1 MAVNDRRYNEEDN
14 MAELNFAVTSDLTP
28 IQNMTVASNAADVL
42 ATVRELVAPYKNL
55 VVTPETRREAKND
68 LARLRRLRTNIDE
81 QRKAVDK
88 VFAAPAKLFKGQCV
102 DPIIREIDDAIGPI
116 DAQVKAQEEAERQER
131 MDALRAFFEANNT
144 GAAAGYAEWDKIAAR
159 HPEWKNKSCSDT
171 QAQNAIL
178 LEIANV
184 ERGIKALSG
193 PGYEEKYRVPMIDKF
208 LEKYDLSEAT
218 MLYTTLKQR
227 EAEEAAR
234 QQREAER
241 ARAEAE
247 RKLREAEEARQRRQI
262 AAETTQALN
271 REFTRAETETPTAA
285 EDGGDAPVQTA
296 PAVKRV
302 EFWVEVTREQSK
314 ALGRFLREN
323 GIRYGAIGREG

>member
-1 MAVNDRRYNEEDN
+1 MAVDNRRYNEEDN

-28 IQNMTVASNAADVL
+28 IQNMTVASNSADVL
-42 ATVRELVAPYKNL
+42 AAVRELVAPYKNL

-88 VFAAPAKLFKGQCV
+88 VFDAPKKQFKGQCV
-102 DPIIREIDDAIGPI
+102 DPILAEIDAAIGPI
-116 DAQVKAQEEAERQER
+116 DAQVKAQEEVERQER

-144 GAAAGYAEWDKIAAR
+144 GAAAGYAEWDKLAAR

-184 ERGIKALSG
+184 ERGIRALSG

-227 EAEEAAR
+227 EAAEAER

-271 REFTRAETETPTAA
+271 REFTRAEAETPTAA
-285 EDGGDAPVQTA
+285 EDGGDAPVQTV

-302 EFWVEVTREQSK
+302 EFWVEVTSEQAK

-323 GIRYGAIGREG
+323 GIMYGAVKR